1 LNENELKEVASLFV
15 EKCSISFDKT
25 NKLQQEFMT
34 LIKTADNSSIALLLL
49 QVYPDYVALRAGN
62 IALELSEDSV
72 DTRAQ
77 VEESGR
83 SNLSISESNNTFLAN
98 AMQAIDASELDRL
111 YASGS
116 WLTSLLAA
124 VENLPICVSISTASK
139 SRRGF
144 PLIYVNACFE
154 RTTGYPRS
162 EIIGRNCRFL
172 QSEVSEPESLQRLT
186 SALADAKP
194 LKVSITNVRKD
205 GTAFVNFLSL
215 KPIFDD
221 AGVYRY
227 VIGMQFDVTQA
238 DATPAKLKL
247 ADELMRMLPDEIPS
261 DEIDMDG

>member
-1 LNENELKEVASLFV
+1 M
-15 EKCSISFDKT
+15 EKCSDSFDAT

-34 LIKTADNSSIALLLL
+34 ILKAADHSSIAVLLL
-49 QVYPDYVALRAGN
+49 QVYPDYVALRAGS
-62 IALELSEDSV
+62 IAQELSEDSV
-72 DTRAQ
+72 DTRVQ
-77 VEESGR
+77 VEVSSKTINSFTEP
-83 SNLSISESNNTFLAN
+83 NNTFLAN
-98 AMQAIDASELDRL
+98 AMEAIDASELDRL

-116 WLTSLLAA
+116 WLTSLLEA

-154 RTTGYPRS
+154 RTTGYSRK
-162 EIIGRNCRFL
+162 EIVGKNCRFL
-172 QSEVSEPESLQRLT
+172 QSEVSEPESLLRLT
-186 SALADAKP
+186 AALADAKP

-205 GTAFVNFLSL
+205 GIAFVNFLSL

-221 AGVYRY
+221 AGEYRY

-247 ADELMRMLPDEIPS
+247 ADELMKMLPDEIPS
-261 DEIDMDG
+261 DEPDI

>member
-1 LNENELKEVASLFV
+1 M
-15 EKCSISFDKT
+15 EKCSDSFDTT
-25 NKLQQEFMT
+25 NKHQQEFMT
-34 LIKTADNSSIALLLL
+34 LLKAADSSSIAVLLL

-72 DTRAQ
+72 DSRAQ
-77 VEESGR
+77 VEVSSKTINSFTEP
-83 SNLSISESNNTFLAN
+83 NNTFLAN
-98 AMQAIDASELDRL
+98 AMEAIDASELERL

-116 WLTSLLAA
+116 WLTSLLEA
-124 VENLPICVSISTASK
+124 VENLPICVSIATASK

-154 RTTGYPRS
+154 RTTGYSRK
-162 EIIGRNCRFL
+162 EIVGKNCRFL

-186 SALADAKP
+186 AALADAKP

-205 GTAFVNFLSL
+205 GIAFVNFLSM

-221 AGVYRY
+221 AGEYRY

-247 ADELMRMLPDEIPS
+247 ADELMKMLPDEIPS
-261 DEIDMDG
+261 DEPDI